1 MAASART
8 SKIMKAFSLSLALV
22 ALTLAPLLA
31 EEAKKLTPAE
41 ELLRVTRF
49 EENGRE
55 APEATFKPFVEEFKK
70 QGLPA
75 EAIREIETAA
85 SACFHQLMSDPEL
98 KQGVIDLYNEV
109 FSEDEL
115 VQFYQTPTGKKAL
128 LQMPKIFGEAMH
140 LGQKHAENTPL
151 NFKPGSRPSSR
162 NIAARMP
169 GPKTRKTEDRQ
180 QSRNHGS

>member
-55 APEATFKPFVEEFKK
+55 AAEATFKPFVEEFKK

-140 LGQKHAENTPL
+140 LGQKHAEKYAPKFQTRIEAIL
-151 NFKPGSRPSSR
+151 KKHRG
-162 NIAARMP
+162 ADA
-169 GPKTRKTEDRQ
+169 GPENKKD
-180 QSRNHGS
+180 